1 MSLIGME
8 TNKEKQSNP
17 TNNTGE
23 IILNEKARNLYYRL
37 IPMFPSVN
45 TVYIKRICQ
54 RYVTDPKYLGYK
66 ESVSLQY
73 LVEHLLEHG
82 QKYPVKKPEPLPL
95 ENNSNTYTLNEQYAD
110 LLGIFPEADPTYLRK
125 VAEENY
131 KDPEKIKEYVQS
143 QLENPSYPTRAQA
156 LARKKITDQQKQYTS
171 DFKIEQFLELFPDP
185 FSHFENSSRQCKF
198 NPHAVDFLK
207 QYFSKIRV
215 MMCLI

>member
-1 MSLIGME
+1 MSSIGME
-8 TNKEKQSNP
+8 TNKEKKNSSSN
-17 TNNTGE
+17 GE
-23 IILNEKARNLYYRL
+23 IILNEKARKIYYRL

-45 TVYIKRICQ
+45 TLYIKQLCQ
-54 RYVTDPKYLGYK
+54 RHLTEARSDKD
-66 ESVSLQY
+66 ESVLLQT
-73 LVEHLLEHG
+73 LVEYLLEHG
-82 QKYPVKKPEPLPL
+82 QKYPITKKPEPLPL

-110 LLGIFPEADPTYLRK
+110 LLGIFPEADPTHLRK

-143 QLENPSYPTRAQA
+143 QLENPTYPTRAQA

-185 FSHFENSSRQCKF
+185 FSYFENASRQCKF

-215 MMCLI
+215 IICA

>member
-1 MSLIGME
+1 ME
-8 TNKEKQSNP
+8 TNKEKQSSS

-23 IILNEKARNLYYRL
+23 IILNEKSRKLYYQL

-45 TVYIKRICQ
+45 TVYIKQLCQ
-54 RYVTDPKYLGYK
+54 RHVADARLGYG
-66 ESVSLQY
+66 ESVLLQN

-82 QKYPVKKPEPLPL
+82 QKYPTKKPELLPV
-95 ENNSNTYTLNEQYAD
+95 ENNSSTYTLIEQYAD
-110 LLGIFPEADPTYLRK
+110 LLGIFPEADPTHLRK

-143 QLENPSYPTRAQA
+143 QLENPTYPTRAQA

-171 DFKIEQFLELFPDP
+171 AFNIKQFLELFPDP
-185 FSHFENSSRQCKF
+185 FSHFENASRQCKF

-207 QYFSKIRV
+207 QFFSKIKV
-215 MMCLI
+215 IMCLISYIY

>member
-1 MSLIGME
+1 MSSIGME
-8 TNKEKQSNP
+8 TNKEKKSNSS
-17 TNNTGE
+17 NGE
-23 IILNEKARNLYYRL
+23 IILNDKARKIYYRL

-45 TVYIKRICQ
+45 TLYIKQLCQ
-54 RYVTDPKYLGYK
+54 RYLTEPRLDKD
-66 ESVSLQY
+66 ESVLLQT

-82 QKYPVKKPEPLPL
+82 QRYPITKKPEPLP

-110 LLGIFPEADPTYLRK
+110 LLGIFPEADPTHLRK

-143 QLENPSYPTRAQA
+143 QLENPTYPTRAQA

-185 FSHFENSSRQCKF
+185 FSHFENASRQCKF

-215 MMCLI
+215 IICA